1 MAESETLSAAVTGS
15 APPERGARPKVAYVM
30 GPGRSGSTILGI
42 TLGNCDGIF
51 YAGELDKWLRR
62 AGDPPLGGEERE
74 RFWRTVR
81 EDVDVSP
88 DLTGK
93 VARCLEQSSAAFH
106 PRTWRAQRALRK
118 PYGAFAQELYQAVAR
133 AANATHV
140 VDTSHFPRR
149 ARELQKLDGID
160 LYLLLIVRDPQS
172 VVASWDRDDVIEP
185 RFTMLQTNAYMWIT
199 YLLSLF
205 VFLRH
210 PRTRRLLVR
219 HETFVADPAG
229 TLRDIFACIESSADL
244 PDFAELRTG
253 VPFQGNR
260 VARSN
265 VVSLNGST
273 PRPKRI
279 SRVTALLQTP
289 WRIVFSLLRPAAGEG
304 AGGGSAVRE
313 RRAPSGVA

>member
-1 MAESETLSAAVTGS
+1 MAESETLSAAATGS
-15 APPERGARPKVAYVM
+15 HPPEPGVRPKVAYVM

-42 TLGNCDGIF
+42 TLGNCEGIF

-62 AGDPPLGGEERE
+62 SGDPPLGGEERE

-88 DLTGK
+88 ALTGK
-93 VARCLEQSSAAFH
+93 IARCLEQSSAAFH
-106 PRTWRAQRALRK
+106 LGTWRTQRRLRR
-118 PYGAFAQELYQAVAR
+118 PYREFAQELYGAVAR
-133 AANATHV
+133 AAGATHI

-149 ARELQKLDGID
+149 AHELQKLDGID

-199 YLLSLF
+199 YLISLF
-205 VFLRH
+205 VFVRH
-210 PRTRRLLVR
+210 PRSRRMLVR
-219 HETFVADPAG
+219 HERFVADPQG
-229 TLRDIFACIESSADL
+229 TLRDIFDCIESSAEL
-244 PDFAELRTG
+244 PDFDELKTG

-260 VARSN
+260 VARSD

-273 PRPKRI
+273 ARPKRI
-279 SRVTALLQTP
+279 SRVTTLLQLP
-289 WRIVFSLLRPAAGEG
+289 WRIVFSLLRPAAG
-304 AGGGSAVRE
+304 GSAAR
-313 RRAPSGVA
+313 RSRAPSGVA